1 MQSDKE
7 VTIYDIAAELNISA
21 GTVSRGLKDHP
32 AISKKTKKRINDTAE
47 VMGYRFNSFASNL
60 RSKRTNTI
68 GVIIPRMN
76 SNFMSSVLAG
86 MEKVANEASYNLII
100 SQSLESAQKEVINVK
115 TMFNNRVDGLMVSL
129 AYDTSDATHFDI
141 LLRKGIPLL
150 FFDRI
155 LEHPLCTNI
164 IIDNKKAGYEATKH
178 LIGQGCKNIIH
189 ITGPLARN
197 VYAERLS
204 GYQSALRD
212 FGLEFNEADVMITK
226 LDEQA
231 GIDVAAKII
240 NMGHRPDGVFAANDT
255 CAVSCMSF
263 LINSGIRIPEDIA
276 FIGFNNDP
284 ISRVIE
290 PNLSTINYPGFE
302 MGEIAARKLISHLNN
317 SANINVTDSIILRS
331 ELIVRPS
338 SLRSEGVTEV

>member
-1 MQSDKE
+1 MQSDRE
-7 VTIYDIAAELNISA
+7 VTIYDIAAELSISA

-47 VMGYRFNSFASNL
+47 VMGYRFNTFASNL

-86 MEKVANEASYNLII
+86 MEKIASESSYNLII
-100 SQSLESAQKEVINVK
+100 SQSLESAQKEIMNVK

-129 AYDTSDATHFDI
+129 AYDTSDVAHFDI

-178 LIGQGCKNIIH
+178 LIGQGCKNILH

-204 GYQSALRD
+204 GYQFALRD
-212 FGLEFNEADVMITK
+212 FGLEFNEANVMITK

-240 NMGHRPDGVFAANDT
+240 NMNHRPDGVFAANDT
-255 CAVSCMSF
+255 CAVSCMSS
-263 LINSGIRIPEDIA
+263 LINNGIRIPEDIA

-317 SANINVTDSIILRS
+317 SANVNVTDSIILRS
-331 ELIVRPS
+331 KLIVRPS
-338 SLRSEGVTEV
+338 SLRSEGLTKV

>member
-1 MQSDKE
+1 MKSDKE

-32 AISKKTKKRINDTAE
+32 AISKKTKKRINEAAQ
-47 VMGYRFNSFASNL
+47 VMGYRFNTFASNL

-68 GVIIPRMN
+68 GVIVPRLN

-86 MEKVANEASYNLII
+86 MEKIANEASYNLII
-100 SQSLESAQKEVINVK
+100 SQSLESAQKEIINVK
-115 TMFNNRVDGLMVSL
+115 TMFNNRVDGLMISL
-129 AYDTSDATHFDI
+129 AYDTSDVSHFDI
-141 LLRKGIPLL
+141 LLKKGIPLL
-150 FFDRI
+150 FFDRV

-178 LIGQGCKNIIH
+178 LIEQGCKNIIH
-189 ITGPLARN
+189 ITGQLARN
-197 VYAERLS
+197 VYADRLS
-204 GYQSALRD
+204 GYQSALHD
-212 FGLEFNEADVMITK
+212 FGLEFNEANIMITK

-231 GIDVAAKII
+231 GIDAAAKIL
-240 NMGHRPDGVFAANDT
+240 NMSSLPDGVFAANDT
-255 CAVSCMSF
+255 CAVSCMSV
-263 LINSGIRIPEDIA
+263 LNHSGIRIPEDIA

-302 MGEIAARKLISHLNN
+302 MGEIATRKLINHLN
-317 SANINVTDSIILRS
+317 SETINLTNSIILKS
-331 ELIVRPS
+331 KLIVRS
-338 SLRSEGVTEV
+338 SSTRI

>member
-1 MQSDKE
+1 MQSDRE

-32 AISKKTKKRINDTAE
+32 AISKKTKKKINDTAQ
-47 VMGYRFNSFASNL
+47 VMGYRFNPFASNL

-86 MEKVANEASYNLII
+86 MEKIASEASYNLII
-100 SQSLESAQKEVINVK
+100 SQSLESAQKEIINVK
-115 TMFNNRVDGLMVSL
+115 TMFNNRVDGLMISL
-129 AYDTSDATHFDI
+129 AYDTSDVSHFDI
-141 LLRKGIPLL
+141 LLKKKIPLL
-150 FFDRI
+150 FFDRVI
-155 LEHPLCTNI
+155 EHPLCTNI
-164 IIDNKKAGYEATKH
+164 IIDNKKAGYQATKH
-178 LIGQGCKNIIH
+178 LIEQGCKNIFH
-189 ITGPLARN
+189 ITGQLTRN
-197 VYAERLS
+197 VYSDRLA
-204 GYQSALRD
+204 GFKSALRD
-212 FGLEFNEADVMITK
+212 SGLEFNEANIMITK

-231 GIDVAAKII
+231 GIEAAEKII
-240 NMGHRPDGVFAANDT
+240 GMSPRPDGVFAANDT
-255 CAVSCMSF
+255 CAVSCMSA
-263 LINSGIRIPEDIA
+263 LKDSGIRIPQDIA

-317 SANINVTDSIILRS
+317 KANINVTNSIILRS
-331 ELIVRPS
+331 ELIVRDS
-338 SLRSEGVTEV
+338 SLRM

>member
-32 AISKKTKKRINDTAE
+32 AISKKTKKKINDVAM
-47 VMGYRFNSFASNL
+47 VMGYRSNTFASNL
-60 RSKRTNTI
+60 RSKRSNTI

-100 SQSLESAQKEVINVK
+100 SQSLESAQKEILNVK
-115 TMFNNRVDGLMVSL
+115 TMFNNRVDGLMISL
-129 AYDTSDATHFDI
+129 AYDTEDVSHFDI
-141 LLRKGIPLL
+141 LLKKGIPLV
-150 FFDRI
+150 FFDRV

-164 IIDNKKAGYEATKH
+164 IIDNKKAAYEATKH
-178 LIGQGCKNIIH
+178 LIEQGCKNIIH
-189 ITGPLARN
+189 VTGPLARN
-197 VYAERLS
+197 VYSDRFS
-204 GYQSALRD
+204 GYRSALQD
-212 FGLEFNEADVMITK
+212 FGLEFHDANVMITK

-231 GIDVAAKII
+231 GIYAAEKII
-240 NMGHRPDGVFAANDT
+240 QMSPRPDGVFVANDS
-255 CAVSCMSF
+255 CAVMCMSV
-263 LINSGIRIPEDIA
+263 LKHSGIRIPDDIA

-302 MGEIAARKLISHLNN
+302 MGEIAASKLIGHLNKERN
-317 SANINVTDSIILRS
+317 MNVTNSITLRS
-331 ELIVRPS
+331 ELIVRAS
-338 SLRSEGVTEV
+338 SLRI

>member
-1 MQSDKE
+1 MKSDKE

-32 AISKKTKKRINDTAE
+32 AISKKTKKRINDTALT
-47 VMGYRFNSFASNL
+47 MGYRFNTFASNL

-76 SNFMSSVLAG
+76 SNFMSSVIAG
-86 MEKVANEASYNLII
+86 MEKIANEASYNLII
-100 SQSLESAQKEVINVK
+100 SQSLESAQKEIINVK
-115 TMFNNRVDGLMVSL
+115 TMFNNRVDGLMISL
-129 AYDTSDATHFDI
+129 AYDTSDVSHFDI
-141 LLRKGIPLL
+141 LLKKGIPLL
-150 FFDRI
+150 FFDRV

-178 LIGQGCKNIIH
+178 LIEQGCKNIIH
-189 ITGPLARN
+189 ITGQLARN
-197 VYAERLS
+197 VYADRLS
-204 GYQSALRD
+204 GYQSALQD
-212 FGLEFNEADVMITK
+212 FGLEFNEKNVMISK

-231 GIDVAAKII
+231 GIDAAAQIMSM
-240 NMGHRPDGVFAANDT
+240 NPRPDGVFAANDS
-255 CAVSCMSF
+255 CAVSCMSV
-263 LINSGIRIPEDIA
+263 LMHSGIRIPEDIA

-284 ISRVIE
+284 ISRVIA

-317 SANINVTDSIILRS
+317 ETNINVTNSIILRS

-338 SLRSEGVTEV
+338 SLRI

>member
-1 MQSDKE
+1 MKSDKE

-32 AISKKTKKRINDTAE
+32 AISKKTKKRINEAAQ
-47 VMGYRFNSFASNL
+47 VMGYRFNTFASNL

-68 GVIIPRMN
+68 GVIVPRLN

-86 MEKVANEASYNLII
+86 MEKIANEASYNLII
-100 SQSLESAQKEVINVK
+100 SQSLESAQKEIINVK
-115 TMFNNRVDGLMVSL
+115 TMFNNRVDGLMISL
-129 AYDTSDATHFDI
+129 AYDTSDVSHFDI
-141 LLRKGIPLL
+141 LLKKGIPLL
-150 FFDRI
+150 FFDRV

-178 LIGQGCKNIIH
+178 LIEQGCKNIIH
-189 ITGPLARN
+189 ITGQLARN
-197 VYAERLS
+197 VYADRLS
-204 GYQSALRD
+204 GYQSALHD
-212 FGLEFNEADVMITK
+212 FGLEFNEANIMITK

-231 GIDVAAKII
+231 GIDAAAKIL
-240 NMGHRPDGVFAANDT
+240 NMSSLPDGVFAANDT
-255 CAVSCMSF
+255 CAVSCMSV
-263 LINSGIRIPEDIA
+263 LNHSGIRIPEDIA

-302 MGEIAARKLISHLNN
+302 MGEIATRKLISHLN
-317 SANINVTDSIILRS
+317 SETINLTNSIILKS
-331 ELIVRPS
+331 KLIVRPS
-338 SLRSEGVTEV
+338 SRRI

>member
-32 AISKKTKKRINDTAE
+32 AISKKTKKKINDVAM
-47 VMGYRFNSFASNL
+47 VMGYRSNTFASNL
-60 RSKRTNTI
+60 RSKRSNTI

-76 SNFMSSVLAG
+76 SNFMSSVIAG

-100 SQSLESAQKEVINVK
+100 SQSLESAQKEIMNVK
-115 TMFNNRVDGLMVSL
+115 TMFNNRVDGLMISL
-129 AYDTSDATHFDI
+129 AYDTDDVSHFDI
-141 LLRKGIPLL
+141 LLKKGIPLV
-150 FFDRI
+150 FFDRV

-164 IIDNKKAGYEATKH
+164 IIDNKKAAYEATKH
-178 LIGQGCKNIIH
+178 LIEQGCKNIIH

-197 VYAERLS
+197 VYSERFL
-204 GYQSALRD
+204 GYRSALQD
-212 FGLEFNEADVMITK
+212 FGLEFHDANMMITK

-231 GIDVAAKII
+231 GIYTAEKII
-240 NMGHRPDGVFAANDT
+240 QMNPRPDGVFVANDS
-255 CAVSCMSF
+255 CAVMCMSV
-263 LINSGIRIPEDIA
+263 LKHSGIRIPDDIA

-302 MGEIAARKLISHLNN
+302 MGEIAASKLIGHLNKER
-317 SANINVTDSIILRS
+317 NINVTNSITLRS
-331 ELIVRPS
+331 ELIVRAS
-338 SLRSEGVTEV
+338 SVRI